1 MLNILKNRR
10 SIRKFKDK
18 GVEKEKIE
26 VLQKALLLAPSSR
39 SIKPLEF
46 IFIDDKK
53 LIEELSLSKKTG
65 SAFLKTAPLAVA
77 VFGDESKSDVWI
89 EDASIASIILQLTA
103 ETLDLKSC
111 WIQIRNRE
119 KNEEISSDDF
129 VRGVLNIPERFKVLS
144 IVAIGYP
151 DEDRDPSREEDLD
164 FSVIK
169 NNKYLTELT

>member
-53 LIEELSLSKKTG
+53 LIEELSLSKKAG

-77 VFGDESKSDVWI
+77 VFGDENKSDVWI

-103 ETLDLKSC
+103 ETLGLKSC

-129 VRGVLNIPERFKVLS
+129 VREVLNIPERFKVLS

-151 DEDRDPSREEDLD
+151 DESRDPSKEEDLD

-169 NNKYLTELT
+169 NNKYFT